1 MSPANLSRYLK
12 LVCRVTRSRLM
23 IRSHGQTRGIET
35 FSRKFTTTAS
45 HLMGPNSEATANHYR
60 EAMTQVQ
67 KQLKRPAL
75 QRSVFSMAKTTP
87 TDLVRSKLSTSEI
100 QHRALTRLSDDMLAH
115 IPENDSAYSL
125 FQGFQASF
133 PELTD
138 EGKKHRR
145 RVSRG
150 RKLLEE
156 AESSP
161 GKPKRLGQLKKEQ
174 AAMMHEFELL
184 GVRKNMASS
193 EIREI
198 DNKIANLHGMRRII
212 LDRLAGLEQEEAL
225 LEHDSR
231 FLL

>member
-1 MSPANLSRYLK
+1 
-12 LVCRVTRSRLM
+12 
-23 IRSHGQTRGIET
+23 
-35 FSRKFTTTAS
+35 
-45 HLMGPNSEATANHYR
+45 MGPNAESTAHHYQS
-60 EAMTQVQ
+60 AMAEVH
-67 KQLKRPAL
+67 KQLKRPTI
-75 QRSVFSMAKTTP
+75 QRSVFSMARTTP
-87 TDLVRSKLSTSEI
+87 TDLVRAKLSTTEI
-100 QHRALTRLSDDMLAH
+100 QHRALTHLSDDLLAN
-115 IPENDSAYSL
+115 IPDNDNSYSL

-145 RVSRG
+145 RASRG

-156 AESSP
+156 GSSTP
-161 GKPKRLGQLKKEQ
+161 ETGGVKHLSHLKKEK

-198 DNKIANLHGMRRII
+198 DNKIVNLHGMRRII
-212 LDRLAGLEQEEAL
+212 LERLAGLEQEEAL

-231 FLL
+231 CTAEGHAPCLN